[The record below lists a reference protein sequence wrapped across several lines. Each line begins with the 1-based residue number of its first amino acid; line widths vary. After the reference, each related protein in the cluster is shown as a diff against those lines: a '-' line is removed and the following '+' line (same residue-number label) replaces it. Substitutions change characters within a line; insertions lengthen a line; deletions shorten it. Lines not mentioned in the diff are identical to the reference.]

1 MKLKLSSTFLT
12 LAILTFAVF
21 SIASIDHI
29 DKIFAKNQ
37 AAGDGSNGITGD
49 KLSNAEKMKV
59 VGGVLGMIFG
69 GGGSESNTQNNILPG
84 FASSGKS
91 PTADSSSSGGDNSG
105 DCIQS
110 QGTGTKDYYCAGTH
124 HHCVKGES
132 PGCLLEGG
140 RTS

>member
-1 MKLKLSSTFLT
+1 MKLKSSSTFMIM
-12 LAILTFAVF
+12 AILIFTVF
-21 SIASIDHI
+21 SIASIGQI
-29 DKIFAKNQ
+29 DKILAKTQ

-59 VGGVLGMIFG
+59 IGNVLGAIFG
-69 GGGSESNTQNNILPG
+69 GGGSQNNNPDNS

-91 PTADSSSSGGDNSG
+91 PLTDSSSSGGHNSG
-105 DCIQS
+105 ECIQS